1 MERVGANMFFYK
13 EVNVYNK
20 YQIDDLK
27 KIVFK
32 CKFKTLEKY
41 VKKVVLEWEPY
52 INLDIYRVFF
62 VNAFIHCNDV
72 RKQQIKELSI
82 KKNHFFKSKLSAT
95 YKCLF

>member
-41 VKKVVLEWEPY
+41 VKKVVLE
-52 INLDIYRVFF
+52 
-62 VNAFIHCNDV
+62 
-72 RKQQIKELSI
+72 
-82 KKNHFFKSKLSAT
+82 
-95 YKCLF
+95 